1 MSASLPDRIAES
13 TAYLRTR
20 CVIVPQVGIIL
31 GTGLG
36 GLASRMEI
44 VTSVNYSE
52 IPHFP
57 LSTVEAH
64 EGRLLFGYLAGK
76 PVVAMQGRFHQYE
89 GYSLEQVTFPVRV
102 MKALGASVLVVSNS
116 SGGIAERLA
125 TGSIVLIEDHINMLG
140 ASPLTGRHHPE
151 LGARWPDMSEP
162 YDPELMRLAQE
173 VALDER
179 IALHKGVYACMPGPQ
194 LETRAEYRMLRT
206 LGADV
211 VGLST
216 VPEVIVATHG
226 GMRSL
231 ALSIVTD
238 ECVPERL
245 RKTELPEMIATLERT
260 EPQLVRIL
268 CGVIARL

>member
-20 CVIVPQVGIIL
+20 CVIEPQVGIVL

-36 GLASRMEI
+36 ALASRMEI
-44 VTSVNYSE
+44 VTSVSYSE

-57 LSTVEAH
+57 LSTVESH

-76 PVVAMQGRFHQYE
+76 AVVAMQGRFHHYE
-89 GYSLEQVTFPVRV
+89 GYTLEQVTFPIRV
-102 MKALGASVLVVSNS
+102 MKALGASFLAVSNS
-116 SGGIAERLA
+116 SGGIAERLVA
-125 TGSIVLIEDHINMLG
+125 GSIMLIEDHINLLS
-140 ASPLTGRHHPE
+140 ASPLTGRNHPE
-151 LGARWPDMSEP
+151 LGPRWPDMTEP
-162 YDPELMRLAQE
+162 YDLEMIHLAEQ
-173 VALDER
+173 VALEER
-179 IALHKGVYACMPGPQ
+179 IVLHKGVFACLPGPQ

-206 LGADV
+206 IGADA

-216 VPEVIVATHG
+216 VPEVIVATHS
-226 GMRSL
+226 GMRTIGF
-231 ALSIVTD
+231 SIITD

-245 RKTELPEMIATLERT
+245 RKTDAAEMIATLESS
-260 EPQLVRIL
+260 EPHLVTIL